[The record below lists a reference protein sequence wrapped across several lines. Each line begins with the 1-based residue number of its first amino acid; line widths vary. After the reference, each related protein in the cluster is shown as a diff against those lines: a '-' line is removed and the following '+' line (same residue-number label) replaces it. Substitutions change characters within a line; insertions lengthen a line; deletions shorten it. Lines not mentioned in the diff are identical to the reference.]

1 MHHHEKRAS
10 IRNLDLYLMLVPVA
24 LFFLIFWLWPLY
36 GIQIAFREFTPVKG
50 FFGSPWVGLKHFERF
65 FRSYYFSRTLT
76 NTLGINLYGL
86 LAGFPLSILLALM
99 FNELVGRRFR
109 EFAQVVSYAPSFL
122 SVMVVSG
129 MLINFLSPSTGF
141 VNALLTALGGKTVD
155 FLGTPE
161 LFWHVMVWSNVWQG
175 VGFGTV
181 MYTAAITSI
190 SPTYYEAAR
199 IDGAGTLRRIWHIT
213 LPSISHIIVV
223 LLILSLGTLFSLGF
237 EKVLMLQNPLNLE
250 ASEVISTYT
259 YKAGLVEGRYSYTTA
274 IGLFN
279 TSLNLAVL
287 FSANR
292 ISKKIRGV
300 SLWG

>member
-1 MHHHEKRAS
+1 MHHLPRRKP
-10 IRNLDLYLMLVPVA
+10 IRNLDLYLMLIPVV
-24 LFFLIFWLWPLY
+24 LYFLVFWLWPLY
-36 GIQIAFREFTPVKG
+36 GIQIAFREFSPVKG

-65 FRSYYFSRTLT
+65 FRSYYFNRTLI

-86 LAGFPLSILLALM
+86 LAGFPLSIVLALM
-99 FNELVGRRFR
+99 FNELAGRRFR

-141 VNALLTALGGKTVD
+141 INAIISALGGDVVD
-155 FLGTPE
+155 FLGTPG
-161 LFWHVMVWSNVWQG
+161 LFWHVMVWSNIWQG

-181 MYTAAITSI
+181 MYTAAITAI
-190 SPTYYEAAR
+190 PPTYYEAAR
-199 IDGAGTLRRIWHIT
+199 IDGAGILRRIWHIT
-213 LPSISHIIVV
+213 LPSITHIIVV
-223 LLILSLGTLFSLGF
+223 LLILSLGNLFTLGF

-279 TSLNLAVL
+279 TSLNLTVL
-287 FSANR
+287 LAANHL
-292 ISKKIRGV
+292 SKKIRGV